1 MNQANYA
8 KRLKIKLNKLFAKRL
23 CIVQP
28 TLMNENRQ
36 SGLKIICMS
45 FDGEYQI
52 ERPTF
57 ETVDKAWDYS
67 NDLGS
72 KWFFYPF
79 HFVTTSSGKTI
90 KDTPE
95 LLAHL
100 KGMRTKAVAKHFESV
115 SKQPEAQGL
124 DCEAFQFLI

>member
-1 MNQANYA
+1 MNNTDKAE
-8 KRLKIKLNKLFAKRL
+8 KVKL
-23 CIVQP
+23 
-28 TLMNENRQ
+28 
-36 SGLKIICMS
+36 ICMS

-57 ETVDKAWDYS
+57 DSIGEAWNYS

-79 HFVTTSSGKTI
+79 HFVTTASGKTI

-95 LLAHL
+95 MLEHL
-100 KGMRTKAVAKHFESV
+100 KGLRVKSLANHFAEV
-115 SKQPEAQGL
+115 CKTPEAINA
-124 DCEAFQFLI
+124 DCEAFMFLV

>member
-1 MNQANYA
+1 
-8 KRLKIKLNKLFAKRL
+8 
-23 CIVQP
+23 
-28 TLMNENRQ
+28 MNETDK
-36 SGLKIICMS
+36 SGLKLICMS

-57 ETVDKAWDYS
+57 ESIEKAWDYS

-79 HFVTTSSGKTI
+79 HFVTTASGKTI

-95 LLAHL
+95 TMRHL
-100 KGMRTKAVAKHFESV
+100 IGLRTKAVAQHF
-115 SKQPEAQGL
+115 AQVAKTE
-124 DCEAFQFLI
+124 DAQNVDAEAFAFLV

>member
-1 MNQANYA
+1 
-8 KRLKIKLNKLFAKRL
+8 
-23 CIVQP
+23 
-28 TLMNENRQ
+28 
-36 SGLKIICMS
+36 MS

-57 ETVDKAWDYS
+57 ESIEKAWDYS

-79 HFVTTSSGKTI
+79 HFVTTASGKTI

-95 LLAHL
+95 MLQHL
-100 KGMRTKAVAKHFESV
+100 KGMRVKSLAKHFESV
-115 SKQPEAQGL
+115 SKQPEAQNA
-124 DCEAFQFLI
+124 DVETFQFLL